1 MKNIQSCYEEL
12 MCILLLIASKMAS
25 MRPDEV
31 EELEGNVGR
40 VLSRIELEREERRG
54 GKTMRKSFYDTNN
67 NPSLFTAQK
76 NQPNLCKLI
85 PFIPKHIHPRFCV
98 FSLARF
104 HTGENFAKSHKTSK
118 FAKIFLPKIPRC
130 TVSKSCLVLFPAPKY
145 CITKSLE

>member
-1 MKNIQSCYEEL
+1 MGGSTDSGCLPPRVVVKNVQSCYEEL

-67 NPSLFTAQK
+67 NPSLFTVQK

-85 PFIPKHIHPRFCV
+85 PFIPKHTHPRFCV
-98 FSLARF
+98 FSLARY
-104 HTGENFAKSHKTSK
+104 
-118 FAKIFLPKIPRC
+118 R
-130 TVSKSCLVLFPAPKY
+130 VSYRRKLCKEPQNLEILSQKFPAVQYP
-145 CITKSLE
+145 SPA